1 MATLDGIA
9 DIAQAL
15 DDRGVSVDTTLCV
28 KARNRNATC
37 QRCVEACNRGCITWE
52 SEGLAFDPENCN
64 DCGACVSACPTGAL
78 SSRWKGDS
86 QVYASCLQAAGH
98 CEGDVVIAC
107 NVMLERAGKLVDQ
120 RKVAGVPCLERV
132 SAELLAAV
140 AVFSRASR
148 VVLVH
153 GACEECERLTGAE
166 ATCQMVEQVRS
177 LLASWDYDVR
187 LKVSGKL
194 PGKVRM
200 ADDEGFDSS
209 RRAFFAGMR
218 DKARDAASTSVRVAT
233 KDMFEGDEEPV
244 PAKPHVNR
252 FGVLPPGTSGKR
264 EYLLAA
270 VDALG
275 TPACDFID
283 SPLWARVAIDTAQ
296 CVACRM
302 CVPLRRSRC
311 TGASRRAS
319 CATARSCAWSFLLPT
334 KGRRASRRPSPCDEQ
349 PVGTNLR
356 GADSCAKTRTR
367 FSQLLAERLMRT
379 DWRPPRALRRA

>member
-15 DDRGVSVDTTLCV
+15 DDRGVSVYTTLCV

-64 DCGACVSACPTGAL
+64 DCGACVSACPAGAL

-283 SPLWARVAIDTAQ
+283 SPLWARVEIDTDQ

-302 CVPLRRSRC
+302 CATFCP
-311 TGASRRAS
+311 TGSL
-319 CATARSCAWSFLLPT
+319 FKFHT
-334 KGRRASRRPSPCDEQ
+334 KKGLIGVKQDVRTCVNCGCCRDICPSQALSLHEGITSGQLCDGQVVRMVLPSPDERQ
-349 PVGTNLR
+349 
-356 GADSCAKTRTR
+356 AR
-367 FSQLLAERLMRT
+367 FKASVSM
-379 DWRPPRALRRA
+379 

>member
-64 DCGACVSACPTGAL
+64 DCGACVSACPAGAL

-283 SPLWARVAIDTAQ
+283 SPLWARVEIDTDQ

-302 CVPLRRSRC
+302 CATFCPTGSLFKFHTKKGLIGVKQDVRTCVNCGCCRDICPSQALSLHEGITSGQLRDGQVVRMV
-311 TGASRRAS
+311 
-319 CATARSCAWSFLLPT
+319 L
-334 KGRRASRRPSPCDEQ
+334 PSPDERQ
-349 PVGTNLR
+349 
-356 GADSCAKTRTR
+356 AR
-367 FSQLLAERLMRT
+367 FKASVSM
-379 DWRPPRALRRA
+379 